1 MNLKRLTTNDFNL
14 LIAGANIYEKKLRDK
29 DFLII
34 FKNKNNNEIDYIE
47 VKCRKY
53 NFMHLTGVLYKNNG
67 NVKDIANFFYNLIL
81 SNRLNINHCY
91 YKQDGTTNI
100 KLEILSQIFNFPYN
114 ASMIGDYNNAKPR
127 LFTKKLC
134 GGISCCVGFANGNN
148 SFLYPNTTL
157 KEDIRKISSK
167 ISPIVL
173 ICKKNQNEEKYNIIT
188 KKGKLLENVVLP
200 KKILELLSEEL
211 ITQL

>member
-67 NVKDIANFFYNLIL
+67 NVNDIANFFYNLIL
-81 SNRLNINHCY
+81 SNRLNINHFTIN
-91 YKQDGTTNI
+91 KMVQ
-100 KLEILSQIFNFPYN
+100 LILN
-114 ASMIGDYNNAKPR
+114 
-127 LFTKKLC
+127 
-134 GGISCCVGFANGNN
+134 
-148 SFLYPNTTL
+148 
-157 KEDIRKISSK
+157 
-167 ISPIVL
+167 
-173 ICKKNQNEEKYNIIT
+173 
-188 KKGKLLENVVLP
+188 
-200 KKILELLSEEL
+200 
-211 ITQL
+211 